1 MLIFRCN
8 NCYIF
13 ELFVF
18 FCDSKIILLDLRL
31 FKVIILCL
39 KREFGIRIENEYVFN
54 VLIL

>member
-18 FCDSKIILLDLRL
+18 FCDSEIILLDLRL